1 MFQELFAQSR
11 INIWQQLL
19 SPTGMLFLLSLCLA
33 GYLMLRNY
41 WLRQQQAPREK
52 PAHSTLS
59 KFRDLQRDAGIS
71 DAPVEVLRWEV
82 EMHKTARDLKA
93 ELDSKIL
100 ALQAVTKEAH
110 AERLRLEEAI
120 RKASSLS

>member
-11 INIWQQLL
+11 INVWQQLL
-19 SPTGMLFLLSLCLA
+19 SPTGMLFLLALGLA

-100 ALQAVTKEAH
+100 ALQAVTKEAQ